1 MEDFLKK
8 IDEIGLT
15 NNSDYWV
22 IVRAY
27 ATSLSD
33 KDLLDVYV
41 SRFRNNVVIESILRQ
56 RDVKHLATVQ
66 HKTIGK
72 LLDKIV
78 QYRSE
83 PKNVAGYNALRLEL
97 HARNKFSS
105 DKDRRRIIEVFLD
118 GNKTDRIYA
127 YNQLYQNWDKYFLDR
142 IITLYDKYHDGESLK
157 LFIKHFPKNYLH
169 DKFDAIAKHYNYSY
183 AYYCMGAECVES
195 IDKSKLHPDEY
206 LRLMAT
212 FKREVPCQEAED
224 MLYGTII
231 EHLYQ
236 FLSYYDKN
244 NASLLSVWDVKYIVR
259 AIGGL
264 GMKDSLVAFARIC
277 AQTEKILCDGLSDTQ
292 NKRNEMFDKIISL
305 LPAKYQT
312 TNAKMESEKELEEN
326 LSFSSSNSQDN
337 DNVQQLLTE
346 NDFDYVDT
354 EYFPLHESFKEEPPF

>member
-8 IDEIGLT
+8 IDEIGLA

-22 IVRAY
+22 IVRSF

-41 SRFRNNVVIESILRQ
+41 SRFRNNVVIESLLRQ

-78 QYRSE
+78 QYRTE

-105 DKDRRRIIEVFLD
+105 EKDRRRIIEVFLA
-118 GNKTDRIYA
+118 GNKTDRVYA
-127 YNQLYQNWDKYFLDR
+127 YNQLYQNWDKYFFDK
-142 IITLYDKYHDGESLK
+142 IISIYDQYHDGESLK
-157 LFIKHFPKNYLH
+157 LFIKHFPKSYLQ

-183 AYYCMGAECVES
+183 AYYCMGAECVDR
-195 IDKSKLHPDEY
+195 IDKSKVYPAEY

-212 FKREVPCQEAED
+212 FKKKVPCQEAED
-224 MLYGTII
+224 LLYGTIV

-236 FLSYYDKN
+236 FLSYYGHD

-259 AIGGL
+259 AMGGM
-264 GMKDSLVAFARIC
+264 GMKDSLISFVRIC
-277 AQTEKILCDGLSDTQ
+277 SQAEKILFDGLSDPQ
-292 NKRNEMFDKIISL
+292 RKRNEMFDKIILL

-312 TNAKMESEKELEEN
+312 ANAKIESEKELKDN
-326 LSFSSSNSQDN
+326 LMSSRCSQDN
-337 DNVQQLLTE
+337 DSVQQLLAD

-354 EYFPLHESFKEEPPF
+354 EYFPLQEELPF

>member
-41 SRFRNNVVIESILRQ
+41 SRFRNNVVIESLLRQ

-66 HKTIGK
+66 HKTIRK

-78 QYRSE
+78 QYRTA
-83 PKNVAGYNALRLEL
+83 PTKDAGYNALRLEL

-118 GNKTDRIYA
+118 GNKTDRVYA
-127 YNQLYQNWDKYFLDR
+127 YNQLYQNWDKYFFDK
-142 IITLYDKYHDGESLK
+142 IITLYDQYHDGESLK
-157 LFIKHFPKNYLH
+157 LFIKHFPKSYLQ
-169 DKFDAIAKHYNYSY
+169 DKFDAIAKHYSYSY
-183 AYYCMGAECVES
+183 AYYCMGAECVDK
-195 IDKSKLHPDEY
+195 IDKSKVYPAEY

-224 MLYGTII
+224 LLYGTIL

-236 FLSYYDKN
+236 FLSYYDKY

-259 AIGGL
+259 AMGGL
-264 GMKDSLVAFARIC
+264 GMKDSLISFVRIC
-277 AQTEKILCDGLSDTQ
+277 SQAEKILFDGLSDTQ
-292 NKRNEMFDKIISL
+292 MKRNGMFDKIISL
-305 LPAKYQT
+305 LPAKYRT
-312 TNAKMESEKELEEN
+312 TNAKIESEKELNDN
-326 LSFSSSNSQDN
+326 LLFSSRSIQDN
-337 DNVQQLLTE
+337 DSVQQLLTE
-346 NDFDYVDT
+346 NDFDYVET
-354 EYFPLHESFKEEPPF
+354 EYLPFYESFKEEPPF

>member
-8 IDEIGLT
+8 FDEIGLT

-41 SRFRNNVVIESILRQ
+41 SRFRNNVVIESLLRQ

-78 QYRSE
+78 QYRTA
-83 PKNVAGYNALRLEL
+83 PKNVVGYNALRLEL

-105 DKDRRRIIEVFLD
+105 GKDRRRIIEVFLA

-127 YNQLYQNWDKYFLDR
+127 YNQLYQNWDKYFFDK
-142 IITLYDKYHDGESLK
+142 IIALYDQYHDGESLK
-157 LFIKHFPKNYLH
+157 LFIKHFPKSYLQ
-169 DKFDAIAKHYNYSY
+169 DKFEAIAKHYNYSY
-183 AYYCMGAECVES
+183 AYYCMGAECVDS
-195 IDKSKLHPDEY
+195 IDKSKVHPDEY

-212 FKREVPCQEAED
+212 FKRKVPCNEAED
-224 MLYGTII
+224 MLYATIV

-259 AIGGL
+259 AMGTL
-264 GMKDSLVAFARIC
+264 GMKDSLISFVRIC
-277 AQTEKILCDGLSDTQ
+277 AQAEKILCDGLSDTLK
-292 NKRNEMFDKIISL
+292 KRNEMYDKIISL
-305 LPAKYQT
+305 LPAKYRT
-312 TNAKMESEKELEEN
+312 TNAKMESEKEQMYNLEFC
-326 LSFSSSNSQDN
+326 SCNSQDN
-337 DNVQQLLTE
+337 DNVQQLLTD

-354 EYFPLHESFKEEPPF
+354 EYLPLQEEPPF